1 MVYNNVSQYTVVPLS
16 IGLVRG
22 SGTDDSGATPVEEYV
37 QQPYE
42 DWTSSPSHTTT
53 SSSLSRGRSIK
64 ALVQRFEELDSSHT
78 PTRLHSSYDTPGLH
92 APVFKQTRRTSPLRQ
107 SIRNFVSVFKRA
119 RRDKDEPI
127 ATSYAV
133 VEEYPMPNKHPGSSF
148 CASPPSLDILQS
160 GTVLHLSPP
169 DGASAILPVWT
180 QYHAEL
186 HARHVLLTFSTAH
199 GLPVSKVLSLA
210 ALVAVANAEHWIFG
224 GSRPIIT
231 ERLDPIINPGAVSIV
246 VKSRCMRGV
255 DNL

>member
-1 MVYNNVSQYTVVPLS
+1 M
-16 IGLVRG
+16 
-22 SGTDDSGATPVEEYV
+22 
-37 QQPYE
+37 
-42 DWTSSPSHTTT
+42 
-53 SSSLSRGRSIK
+53 
-64 ALVQRFEELDSSHT
+64 
-78 PTRLHSSYDTPGLH
+78 
-92 APVFKQTRRTSPLRQ
+92 
-107 SIRNFVSVFKRA
+107 
-119 RRDKDEPI
+119 RDKDEPI

-210 ALVAVANAEHWIFG
+210 GCHDVYSISSRELSAEEQALMPALGESGSPVVFDVVLSSENNACESALFDHNANKQCLYVYE
-224 GSRPIIT
+224 T
-231 ERLDPIINPGAVSIV
+231 YL
-246 VKSRCMRGV
+246 
-255 DNL
+255 